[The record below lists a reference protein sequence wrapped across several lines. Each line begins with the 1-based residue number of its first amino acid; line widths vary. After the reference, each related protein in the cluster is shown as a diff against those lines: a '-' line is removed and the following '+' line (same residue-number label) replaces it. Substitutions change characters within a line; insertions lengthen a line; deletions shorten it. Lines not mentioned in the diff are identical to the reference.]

1 MNSKM
6 DNSFIETMIDM
17 QKFNEK
23 KDDRKYN
30 NFQRNAFLVYST
42 LIFLFVIIGHIIY
55 EICN

>member
-30 NFQRNAFLVYST
+30 NFQRNAYLVYST

>member
-1 MNSKM
+1 M